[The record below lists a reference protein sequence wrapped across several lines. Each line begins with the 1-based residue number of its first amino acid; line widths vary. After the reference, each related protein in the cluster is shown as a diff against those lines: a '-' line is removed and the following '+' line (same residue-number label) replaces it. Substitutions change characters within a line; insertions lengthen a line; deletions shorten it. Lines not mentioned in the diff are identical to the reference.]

1 MNYVCLYV
9 LGCTKCVQL
18 ALHCGHQELY
28 KYIKPVCDSQKQ
40 SVRQTNES
48 YLNLSYQIN
57 YSA

>member
-1 MNYVCLYV
+1 MNVCLYV

-28 KYIKPVCDSQKQ
+28 RYIKPVCDSQKQ

-48 YLNLSYQIN
+48 YLNLSYLTR
-57 YSA
+57 